1 MNQENEQENLNVK
14 QTKMQQPQLNID
26 LSQTTEETCESCGHS
41 VFTQAYKMRKLS
53 ALLSPAGQE
62 SMIPIQVFVCAKC
75 GHINKGFL
83 PKED

>member
-1 MNQENEQENLNVK
+1 
-14 QTKMQQPQLNID
+14 
-26 LSQTTEETCESCGHS
+26 
-41 VFTQAYKMRKLS
+41 MRKLS

-83 PKED
+83 PKE